1 MVGKYCCELD
11 IHGHK
16 VFDPTFS
23 TLPTLSGRCPG
34 VNFREMVLR
43 LPSHQKKRIG
53 ENVSLFTFVFSS
65 LSGWKIVYTSLE
77 CSNLLEVCLV
87 ESREPQ
93 QHIFGVFMLFTN
105 IRISP
110 RDSMTPGLRFR
121 RYNHDNN
128 KIMGIKFF

>member
-43 LPSHQKKRIG
+43 LPSHQKKKRIG

-77 CSNLLEVCLV
+77 CSNLLEACLV
-87 ESREPQ
+87 ESRERKATTYIWCIYAIYEYT
-93 QHIFGVFMLFTN
+93 HFTKRFN
-105 IRISP
+105 DSLSP
-110 RDSMTPGLRFR
+110 FSPLQS
-121 RYNHDNN
+121 
-128 KIMGIKFF
+128 